1 MIEVMGISGFAAGVS
16 WVRLG
21 VLGRKRDLLFGLLLL
36 SVPDCSPDAPRSSYG
51 CRRVMST
58 RGRSYRDGFGTGV
71 HPVDASPD
79 ILLAVSRV
87 TASDYHR
94 YMGLRGHVGGNLV
107 WEPGSHE

>member
-21 VLGRKRDLLFGLLLL
+21 ALGRKRDLLFVVFPFCQYPTARLMHRGHH
-36 SVPDCSPDAPRSSYG
+36 
-51 CRRVMST
+51 RRVMST
-58 RGRSYRDGFGTGV
+58 PGRSYRDDFGTLEYTL
-71 HPVDASPD
+71 DASPD

-87 TASDYHR
+87 TASNYHR
-94 YMGLRGHVGGNLV
+94 YMGLRGQVGDNVV